1 MLQNLPER
9 RDLSGQCRHFGA
21 TKGDRAVCRICRQRY
36 LTGANVR
43 VGKPVTL
50 LLPFFIPLCV
60 NDYRNGR
67 LSVYGRVEIHGKL
80 QRAYDD

>member
-1 MLQNLPER
+1 MSTLV
-9 RDLSGQCRHFGA
+9 A